1 MGTAK
6 PLRWKRKLAAVA
18 ASAISVAIF
27 AGMMAAIATPSA
39 AGSTAAPAN
48 YRQAVAAKLRRMVD
62 VSTVRSPQISKPHM
76 KFLGLFNG
84 GTRPT
89 VCVKLMRPN
98 VLGMQGTYVY
108 LFYFDD
114 GRADGFQE
122 TATNFV
128 QQAMNGCTD
137 QQFTPFTE
145 LARSR

>member
-1 MGTAK
+1 MGTGK
-6 PLRWKRKLAAVA
+6 SSRWGRKLC
-18 ASAISVAIF
+18 AIAIVVPIF
-27 AGMMAAIATPSA
+27 GGAMAAIATPSA
-39 AGSTAAPAN
+39 AGSDAAPAN

-108 LFYFDD
+108 LFYFND

>member
-1 MGTAK
+1 MGAVK
-6 PLRWKRKLAAVA
+6 LPRWGRKCRAAA
-18 ASAISVAIF
+18 AAAILVPIF
-27 AGMMAAIATPSA
+27 AGTIATPGA
-39 AGSTAAPAN
+39 AGSDAAPAN

-62 VSTVRSPQISKPHM
+62 VATVRSPQISKPHM
-76 KFLGLFNG
+76 KWVGIFNG

-89 VCVKLMRPN
+89 VCVRLIRPN
-98 VLGMQGTYVY
+98 LLGMPGTYVY

-137 QQFTPFTE
+137 QQFTAFTE

>member
-1 MGTAK
+1 MGAAK
-6 PLRWKRKLAAVA
+6 LPRWEKKWRAAA
-18 ASAISVAIF
+18 ASAILVLIF
-27 AGMMAAIATPSA
+27 AGAIATPGT
-39 AGSTAAPAN
+39 AGSNAAPAN
-48 YRQAVAAKLRRMVD
+48 YRQAVAAKLRQMVD
-62 VSTVRSPQISKPHM
+62 VTAIRSPQISKPHM
-76 KFLGLFNG
+76 KWVGIFNG

-89 VCVKLMRPN
+89 VCVKLIRPN
-98 VLGMQGTYVY
+98 LFGMGTYVY

-137 QQFTPFTE
+137 QQFTSFTE